1 MNLASSEWQQIH
13 GDLKTPVADTVDPCV
28 AQDVHSF
35 LLLYVIPYCCSFIF
49 GQKSLIFFFLMS
61 EERLIFCVL
70 VSSSEK
76 MVMMICNY
84 FTEVE

>member
-49 GQKSLIFFFLMS
+49 GQKSLIFFLMS

-76 MVMMICNY
+76 MVMMMCNY